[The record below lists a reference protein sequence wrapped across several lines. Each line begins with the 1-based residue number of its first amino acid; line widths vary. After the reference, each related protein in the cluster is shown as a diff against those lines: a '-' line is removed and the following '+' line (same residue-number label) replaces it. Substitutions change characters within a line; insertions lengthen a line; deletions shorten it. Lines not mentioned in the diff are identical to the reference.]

1 MMLNTE
7 NFFFYNID
15 ETIIDFLTVNV
26 GKAFTLESILKRIEG
41 KFQSP
46 DQLDYIRKNTKG
58 ILNRLIYS
66 FRINT
71 EEYNGKDYYF
81 VE

>member
-1 MMLNTE
+1 M
-7 NFFFYNID
+7 NID
-15 ETIIDFLTVNV
+15 ETIIDFLKVNV
-26 GKAFTLESILKRIEG
+26 GKAFTLESLLKRIEG

-46 DQLDYIRKNTKG
+46 DQLDYFRKNTKG

-66 FRINT
+66 FRINN

-81 VE
+81 VEWELKIFI

>member
-46 DQLDYIRKNTKG
+46 DQLDYFRKNTKG